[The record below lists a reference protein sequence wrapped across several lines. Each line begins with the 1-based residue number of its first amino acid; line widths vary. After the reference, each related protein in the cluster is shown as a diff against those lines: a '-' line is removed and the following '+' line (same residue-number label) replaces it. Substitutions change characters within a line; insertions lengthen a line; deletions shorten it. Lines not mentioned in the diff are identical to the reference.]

1 MRNYQEI
8 TPLEMDMLKE
18 AGNIASGNAMTSLS
32 TLIGATLD
40 MSVAQVKIEQ
50 IQNLP
55 TVLGGADA
63 VVSGMLIHIFGDLKA
78 MLLLS
83 FETEST
89 LTIVNRMTWQNLTT
103 LDELGEMECSAL
115 CEIGN
120 ILAGTYLNALNK
132 FTGLIL
138 DISPPQMA
146 IDMAGAILS
155 YPAIE
160 FTLEDNSMLF
170 IKTDFKDMNGLVNG
184 TYILIL
190 DNISYNKIL
199 DSMGANL

>member
-103 LDELGEMECSAL
+103 LKELGEMEYSAL

-132 FTGLIL
+132 FTGLML

-170 IKTDFKDMNGLVNG
+170 IKTDFQDMNGLVNG

>member
-89 LTIVNRMTWQNLTT
+89 LTIVNRMTWQNLTA
-103 LDELGEMECSAL
+103 LEQLGEMEYSAL

-132 FTGLIL
+132 FTGLTL